1 MKDSGALQSGPLRWI
16 IFNATL
22 FQVHELR
29 GVQAQVQCQRL
40 RREVRRQEPPLQEEE
55 LTLSQGDPFRHLCR
69 CRHHLCYF
77 KKTECISFSFGKLAS
92 ENDSVS
98 QTI

>member
-1 MKDSGALQSGPLRWI
+1 MNYYLQGSGVFHGGPSRWI

-55 LTLSQGDPFRHLCR
+55 LTFRLLCR